1 MKNLTKNINLFLLK
15 SIPLSPARLRD
26 FVILNIILF
35 SIISCGENAT
45 ETFEVKGKAYYPLTI
60 GKTITYNVD
69 SVIYDPESSGFVKI
83 DTTKWQFREDIVDTF
98 RGRDGSVQYK
108 IERFERRRGATV
120 WSIGKVLTASIT
132 DQYALRDEDNLRYV
146 KFPMAFL
153 EKTNWDGNI
162 FNDPSVKIIIAG
174 ELLEPFSKKWDYQ
187 IESFGK
193 SETIGGKVF
202 EDVLTV
208 SGKTDIK
215 ILTETRSLVEKYAKG
230 VGLVSKE
237 LKILDTQKLDPNMAW
252 EKKAEKGVIVRYTF
266 VQ

>member
-1 MKNLTKNINLFLLK
+1 MKYLTKNIHLFLLK
-15 SIPLSPARLRD
+15 SIPLSIFAFLI
-26 FVILNIILF
+26 V
-35 SIISCGENAT
+35 SCGENVT
-45 ETFEVKGKAYYPLTI
+45 ETFEVKGKAYYPLAI

-69 SVIYDPESSGFVKI
+69 SVIYDPQANGSVKI
-83 DTTKWQFREDIVDTF
+83 DRTFWQFREDIVDTF
-98 RGRDGSVQYK
+98 KGKDGNIQYK
-108 IERFERRRGATV
+108 IERFERRKGTTV
-120 WSIGKVLTASIT
+120 WGIGKVSAASIT
-132 DQYALRDEDNLRYV
+132 DQYALRDEDNLRYI

-162 FNDPSVKIIIAG
+162 FNDPSVKFIIAG

-193 SETIGGKVF
+193 SETIGGRVF

-208 SGKTDIK
+208 SGKTDVK

-230 VGLVSKE
+230 VGLISKE
-237 LKILDTQKLDPNMAW
+237 LKILDTQKLDANVAW
-252 EKKAEKGVIVRYTF
+252 ENKAEKGVIIRQTF